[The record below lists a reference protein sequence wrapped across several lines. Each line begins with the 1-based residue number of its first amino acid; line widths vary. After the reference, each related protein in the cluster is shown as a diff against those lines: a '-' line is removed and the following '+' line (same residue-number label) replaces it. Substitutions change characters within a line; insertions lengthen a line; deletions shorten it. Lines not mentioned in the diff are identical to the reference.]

1 MSLINIRIQI
11 HILPIYEQMNPKTAI
26 VFDLELLNPYIHTG
40 CLVILSYQTGNN
52 FQGHPLQGI

>member
-1 MSLINIRIQI
+1 MK
-11 HILPIYEQMNPKTAI
+11 YEQMNPKTAI

-52 FQGHPLQGI
+52 FQGHLLLRI